1 MSLKTTL
8 IELNQQITEK
18 YTSTMR
24 LILIKATT
32 LINSKGY
39 YIFHLA
45 LIQLNSNFVQ
55 QMQIENNIRVQYTY

>member
-18 YTSTMR
+18 YSSTMR

-45 LIQLNSNFVQ
+45 LI
-55 QMQIENNIRVQYTY
+55 